1 MGGSG
6 YSTRCSPA
14 ATAPPTSGA
23 TMNSHTWLSAV
34 PPTTRAGPRLRAGL
48 TEVPVIAMPMRWT
61 TVRLKPMT
69 MPAVA
74 ALAILLVAPSTAKT
88 NRAVSM
94 TSARKAPPALMWMW
108 LAAPQP
114 SAPRPVFDLLY
125 SGELANVAHSSRA
138 PRMPPMN

>member
-6 YSTRCSPA
+6 YSNRCRPA

-23 TMNSHTWLSAV
+23 TMNSHTWLRAV
-34 PPTTRAGPRLRAGL
+34 PPTMRAGPRLRAGL
-48 TEVPVIAMPMRWT
+48 TDVPVIGIPMRWT

-74 ALAILLVAPSTAKT
+74 AFAVLLVAPSTAKT
-88 NRAVSM
+88 NRAVRM
-94 TSARKAPPALMWMW
+94 TSVRKAPPALMWMW

-114 SAPRPVFDLLY
+114 FVPRPCTDVW
-125 SGELANVAHSSRA
+125 
-138 PRMPPMN
+138 